1 VGFGLF
7 FRAAAQ
13 ESILRNENV
22 AGSRGEGEDRLTSAV
37 PAGIGASPWLKRY
50 VAGVDACAL
59 VALALAT
66 GGGWQGNLGTF
77 SLVAALA
84 ALAGLRPVRF
94 ARFKTELSATHPFV
108 LLAVA
113 VLGPLAAVLV
123 ALVGLIGI
131 LVRPGRRLDPMR
143 TAFNLGAVT
152 LASAAASW
160 AFSATGGTVGG
171 SLWVSFGPLAAA
183 TAAYFLV
190 NTGLVTVAIAFQQR
204 TPVLEVWRETF
215 QWTAVSYFTGLT
227 LAAVMIVAIQAW
239 GLWVLALAIPPCW
252 LLLAFYKAHREAIQ
266 EHERRVDEVCT
277 LNSALE
283 QKVVERTHELATA
296 LEGLEAANRMLSGAN
311 RALTEASKAK
321 SAFLATVS
329 HELRTPLNS
338 VIGFSEL
345 MSDPSFGELSNRQRE
360 FLSDIRD
367 SGEHLLALINDILD
381 LSKIEA
387 GKLEVRREDADVLE
401 LVRDSVTML
410 RPQAGKKRLH
420 FETLCDLPGAAHV
433 DPRLVRQVLVNLLSN
448 AVKFT
453 PEDGRIEAA
462 ARFEGDDLVVR
473 VTDTG
478 IGIGE
483 DDQEKIFHEFYQ
495 ADASYAR
502 RYQGTGLGLALVRR
516 MMSLHGGS
524 VTVTSRRG
532 HGASFQ
538 CVFPDAKAR
547 RRAAVATPLD
557 APTPLGPTVGRE
569 TGDPARGSTVLVVED
584 NPVNR
589 KLARNVLRSRGYRVL
604 EADTGEEGIAI
615 ARSECPHLI
624 LMDLELPG
632 LNGIEATRR
641 LKIDPQTRGIP
652 VVALSAGTD
661 ATDEAR
667 AREAGCAGYIAK
679 PIRLSRFPQQVGSY
693 LACREGAA

>member
-1 VGFGLF
+1 LK
-7 FRAAAQ
+7 
-13 ESILRNENV
+13 
-22 AGSRGEGEDRLTSAV
+22 SAD
-37 PAGIGASPWLKRY
+37 PAGIGASLWLPRY
-50 VAGVDACAL
+50 VAAVDACAVGAL
-59 VALALAT
+59 VLSM
-66 GGGWQGNLGTF
+66 GRHWPGDVGTF

-113 VLGPLAAVLV
+113 VLGPLHAMLV
-123 ALVGLIGI
+123 ALAGLTGV

-143 TAFNLGAVT
+143 TAFNVGAVM
-152 LASAAASW
+152 LASAMASW
-160 AFSATGGTVGG
+160 AYFATGGRVGA
-171 SLWVSFGPLAAA
+171 SLWSSFGPLAAA
-183 TAAYFLV
+183 TAAYFIV
-190 NTGLVTVAIAFQQR
+190 NTGLVTVAIAMQQR
-204 TPVLEVWRETF
+204 TPVMEVWRETF

-227 LAAVMIVAIQAW
+227 LAAAMIAALQAW
-239 GLWVLALAIPPCW
+239 GLWILALAIPPCW
-252 LLLAFYKAHREAIQ
+252 LLLAFYKAHHEAMQ
-266 EHERRVDEVCT
+266 EHERRVEEVET
-277 LNSALE
+277 LNADLE
-283 QKVVERTHELATA
+283 QKVVVRTHELATA
-296 LEGLEAANRMLSGAN
+296 LQGLEAANRMLSDAN
-311 RALTEASKAK
+311 RALTDASKAK

-345 MSDPSFGELSNRQRE
+345 MTDPNFGELSPRQRE

-387 GKLEVRREDADVLE
+387 GKLEVHRQDSDVEE

-410 RPQAGKKRLH
+410 RPQAEKKRVQVEMRCELS
-420 FETLCDLPGAAHV
+420 GAAHV

-453 PEDGRIEAA
+453 PEDGRVEAA
-462 ARFEGDDLVVR
+462 ARFEGNDLVVR

-478 IGIGE
+478 IGISE
-483 DDQEKIFHEFYQ
+483 DDQEKIFQEFYQ
-495 ADASYAR
+495 ADGSYAR

-538 CVFPDAKAR
+538 CVFPDAKSRKLASDEKAIQ
-547 RRAAVATPLD
+547 AAPAPPPAISAPVA
-557 APTPLGPTVGRE
+557 
-569 TGDPARGSTVLVVED
+569 GDPSRGCTVLVVED

-604 EADTGEEGIAI
+604 EAETGEEGLEI
-615 ARSECPHLI
+615 ARSEHPHLI

-632 LNGIEATRR
+632 LDGVEATRR
-641 LKIDPQTRGIP
+641 LKADPQTREIP
-652 VVALSAGTD
+652 IVALSAHAQ

-679 PIRLSRFPQQVGSY
+679 PIRLSRFPQQIGSY
-693 LACREGAA
+693 LASKEGAA

>member
-1 VGFGLF
+1 MTP
-7 FRAAAQ
+7 AA
-13 ESILRNENV
+13 
-22 AGSRGEGEDRLTSAV
+22 
-37 PAGIGASPWLKRY
+37 PAGIGVSPWLKRY
-50 VAGVDACAL
+50 VASVDACAL
-59 VALALAT
+59 IALALALAT
-66 GGGWQGNLGTF
+66 ARGWPEDPWTL

-94 ARFKTELSATHPFV
+94 PRFKTELSATHPFV
-108 LLAVA
+108 LLAAA
-113 VLGPLAAVLV
+113 VLGPLDAMIVAVI
-123 ALVGLIGI
+123 GLTGVF
-131 LVRPGRRLDPMR
+131 VRPGRRLDPMR

-160 AFSATGGTVGG
+160 AFFVTGGQVGG

-190 NTGLVTVAIAFQQR
+190 NTGLVTVAIAFQQH
-204 TPVLEVWRETF
+204 TPVMVVWRETF

-227 LAAVMIVAIQAW
+227 LAAVMIVALQAW
-239 GLWVLALAIPPCW
+239 GLWALALAIPPCW
-252 LLLAFYKAHREAIQ
+252 LLLAFYRAHRETMH
-266 EHERRVDEVCT
+266 EHERRVDEVCA
-277 LNSALE
+277 LNAALE

-296 LEGLEAANRMLSGAN
+296 LEGLEAANRMLSDAN
-311 RALTEASKAK
+311 RALTEASQAK
-321 SAFLATVS
+321 SAFLANVS

-345 MSDPSFGELSNRQRE
+345 LSDTNFGELSVRQRE

-387 GKLEVRREDADVLE
+387 GKLEVHREDTDVAE
-401 LVRDSVTML
+401 LVQDSMTML
-410 RPQAGKKRLH
+410 RPQAGKKKLRVEARCELSVAAYV
-420 FETLCDLPGAAHV
+420 DL
-433 DPRLVRQVLVNLLSN
+433 RLVRQVLVNLLSN

-453 PEDGRIEAA
+453 PEDGRIEVAA
-462 ARFEGDDLVVR
+462 YFEEDDLVLR

-478 IGIGE
+478 IGIAE
-483 DDQEKIFHEFYQ
+483 EDQEKIFQEFYQ

-516 MMSLHGGS
+516 MMSVHGGS

-532 HGASFQ
+532 HGTAFQ
-538 CVFPDAKAR
+538 CVFPGAR
-547 RRAAVATPLD
+547 TSRPALVAVVRTDPPRFREPIAARGA
-557 APTPLGPTVGRE
+557 GE
-569 TGDPARGSTVLVVED
+569 PARGSTVLVVED

-604 EADTGEEGIAI
+604 EADTGEDGIEI
-615 ARSECPHLI
+615 ARRELPHLI

-632 LNGIEATRR
+632 MNGIEATRR
-641 LKIDPQTRGIP
+641 LKADPTTRGIP
-652 VVALSAGTD
+652 VIALSAHVE
-661 ATDEAR
+661 AHDEAS
-667 AREAGCAGYIAK
+667 AREAGCSGYIAK

-693 LACREGAA
+693 LVPKEGAA

>member
-1 VGFGLF
+1 MK
-7 FRAAAQ
+7 
-13 ESILRNENV
+13 S
-22 AGSRGEGEDRLTSAV
+22 AG
-37 PAGIGASPWLKRY
+37 PAEIGASRWLPRY
-50 VAGVDACAL
+50 VVAVDACAL
-59 VALALAT
+59 GALALAM
-66 GGGWQGNLGTF
+66 GRDWPGDLGTF

-113 VLGPLAAVLV
+113 VLGPLHAMLV
-123 ALVGLIGI
+123 ALIGLTGV

-143 TAFNLGAVT
+143 TAFNIGAVM
-152 LASAAASW
+152 LASAVASW
-160 AFSATGGTVGG
+160 AFFATGGRVGG
-171 SLWVSFGPLAAA
+171 SLWASFGPLAAA
-183 TAAYFLV
+183 TAAYFMV
-190 NTGLVTVAIAFQQR
+190 NTGLVTVAIAIQQR
-204 TPVLEVWRETF
+204 TPVMEVWRETF

-227 LAAVMIVAIQAW
+227 LAAAMIAALQAW

-252 LLLAFYKAHREAIQ
+252 LLLAFYKAHHEAMA
-266 EHERRVDEVCT
+266 EHERRVDEVEE
-277 LNSALE
+277 LNAELE

-296 LEGLEAANRMLSGAN
+296 LQGLEAANRMLSDAN
-311 RALTEASKAK
+311 RALTDASKAK

-345 MSDPSFGELSNRQRE
+345 MTDPNFGDLSPRQRE

-387 GKLEVRREDADVLE
+387 GKLEVHREDADVEE

-410 RPQAGKKRLH
+410 RPQAEKKKVQVEMR
-420 FETLCDLPGAAHV
+420 CDLLGAAHV

-453 PEDGRIEAA
+453 PEDGRVEAA
-462 ARFEGDDLVVR
+462 ARFEGNDLIVR

-478 IGIGE
+478 IGISE

-495 ADASYAR
+495 ADGSYER

-538 CVFPDAKAR
+538 CVFPDAKGR
-547 RRAAVATPLD
+547 SRAAEPSAVRDVRDVRAVPAVRPAAI
-557 APTPLGPTVGRE
+557 APVNGEPS
-569 TGDPARGSTVLVVED
+569 RGSTVLVVED

-604 EADTGEEGIAI
+604 EADTGEEGLEI
-615 ARSECPHLI
+615 ARAELPHLI

-632 LNGIEATRR
+632 LDGIEATRR
-641 LKIDPQTRGIP
+641 LKADPLTRSIP
-652 VVALSAGTD
+652 IVALSAHAQ

-679 PIRLSRFPQQVGSY
+679 PIRLSRFPQQIGSF
-693 LACREGAA
+693 LASKEGAA

>member
-1 VGFGLF
+1 L
-7 FRAAAQ
+7 
-13 ESILRNENV
+13 I
-22 AGSRGEGEDRLTSAV
+22 
-37 PAGIGASPWLKRY
+37 
-50 VAGVDACAL
+50 
-59 VALALAT
+59 
-66 GGGWQGNLGTF
+66 
-77 SLVAALA
+77 AALA

-113 VLGPLAAVLV
+113 VLGPLDAIVV
-123 ALVGLIGI
+123 ALFGLTGI
-131 LVRPGRRLDPMR
+131 LVRPGRRLNPMR

-152 LASAAASW
+152 LASAAASA
-160 AFSATGGTVGG
+160 AFLVTGGRVGG

-204 TPVLEVWRETF
+204 TPVMEVWRETF
-215 QWTAVSYFTGLT
+215 QWTTVSYFTGLT
-227 LAAVMIVAIQAW
+227 LAAVMIVALQSW
-239 GLWVLALAIPPCW
+239 GLWALALGIPPCW

-266 EHERRVDEVCT
+266 EHERRVEEVCA

-296 LEGLEAANRMLSGAN
+296 LEGLEAANRMLSSAN
-311 RALTEASKAK
+311 RALTDASKAK
-321 SAFLATVS
+321 SAFLANVS

-387 GKLEVRREDADVLE
+387 GKLEVHREDANVEE
-401 LVRDSVTML
+401 LVHDSVTML

-420 FETLCDLPGAAHV
+420 FETRCELSRPAHV

-473 VTDTG
+473 VSDTG
-478 IGIGE
+478 IGIAE
-483 DDQEKIFHEFYQ
+483 EDQEKIFQEFYQ

-538 CVFPDAKAR
+538 CVFPDARARAASASATTPGDAPAR
-547 RRAAVATPLD
+547 RAPVAA
-557 APTPLGPTVGRE
+557 RE
-569 TGDPARGSTVLVVED
+569 TGDVARGSTVLVVED

-604 EADTGEEGIAI
+604 EADTGEEGIEI
-615 ARSECPHLI
+615 ARSERPHLI

-641 LKIDPQTRGIP
+641 LKADPETRGIP
-652 VVALSAGTD
+652 VVALSAF
-661 ATDEAR
+661 AHETDEVR

-693 LACREGAA
+693 LAPKEGAA

>member
-1 VGFGLF
+1 M
-7 FRAAAQ
+7 RQ
-13 ESILRNENV
+13 EG
-22 AGSRGEGEDRLTSAV
+22 AKQGEVRLKPV
-37 PAGIGASPWLKRY
+37 DPAGNGVPPWLARY
-50 VAGVDACAL
+50 VVAVDACAL
-59 VALALAT
+59 AALAASIGNGFPADGAT
-66 GGGWQGNLGTF
+66 L

-94 ARFKTELSATHPFV
+94 ARFKTELTATHPFV

-113 VLGPLAAVLV
+113 VLGPLEAMLV
-123 ALVGLIGI
+123 ALIGLTGV
-131 LVRPGRRLDPMR
+131 LVRPGRKLDPMR

-152 LASAAASW
+152 LSSAAASAAFLQLGGEIGGALW
-160 AFSATGGTVGG
+160 A
-171 SLWVSFGPLAAA
+171 SFGPLAGA

-190 NTGLVTVAIAFQQR
+190 NTGLVTIAIAYQQR
-204 TPVLEVWRETF
+204 TSMFEVWRESF

-227 LAAVMIVAIQAW
+227 LAAAMIVALQSW

-266 EHERRVDEVCT
+266 EHERRVDEVEA
-277 LNSALE
+277 LNAELE

-296 LEGLEAANRMLSGAN
+296 LSGLEAANRMLSDAN
-311 RALTEASKAK
+311 RALTDASKAK
-321 SAFLATVS
+321 SAFLASVS

-345 MSDPSFGELSNRQRE
+345 MTDPNFGELSPRQRE

-387 GKLEVRREDADVLE
+387 GKLEVHRQDADVDE

-410 RPQAGKKRLH
+410 RPQAHKKKISVEMR
-420 FETLCDLPGAAHV
+420 CDLTGAAHV

-453 PEDGRIEAA
+453 PEEGRIDVD
-462 ARFEGDDLVVR
+462 ARFEGNDLVLR

-478 IGIGE
+478 IGIAE
-483 DDQEKIFHEFYQ
+483 ADQEKIFHEFFQ
-495 ADASYAR
+495 ADGTYAR

-516 MMSLHGGS
+516 MMSLHSGS

-532 HGASFQ
+532 HGSTFQ
-538 CVFPDAKAR
+538 CVFPDAKCD
-547 RRAAVATPLD
+547 RAASSAPAARESTSVTVA
-557 APTPLGPTVGRE
+557 AAI
-569 TGDPARGSTVLVVED
+569 GDDGGDVSRGATVLVVED

-604 EADTGEEGIAI
+604 EAETGEEGIEL
-615 ARSECPHLI
+615 ARAERPHLI
-624 LMDLELPG
+624 LMDLQLPG
-632 LNGIEATRR
+632 MDGIEATKR
-641 LKIDPQTRGIP
+641 LKADPATRPIP
-652 VVALSAGTD
+652 VIALSAHAQD
-661 ATDEAR
+661 VDVAR

-693 LACREGAA
+693 LASKEGAA

>member
-1 VGFGLF
+1 MKT
-7 FRAAAQ
+7 RQ
-13 ESILRNENV
+13 EV
-22 AGSRGEGEDRLTSAV
+22 AREGENRLTSAD

-59 VALALAT
+59 IALAVAT
-66 GGGWQGNLGTF
+66 GGDWPKDLGTF

-113 VLGPLAAVLV
+113 VLGPLDAMLV
-123 ALVGLIGI
+123 AVVGLTGI

-152 LASAAASW
+152 LASAAASA
-160 AFSATGGTVGG
+160 AFYATGGRVGG

-183 TAAYFLV
+183 TAGYFLV
-190 NTGLVTVAIAFQQR
+190 NTGLVTLAIAFQQR
-204 TPVLEVWRETF
+204 TPVMAVWRETF
-215 QWTAVSYFTGLT
+215 QWTTVSYFSGLT
-227 LAAVMIVAIQAW
+227 LAAVMIVALQAW
-239 GLWVLALAIPPCW
+239 GLWALALAIPPCW

-266 EHERRVDEVCT
+266 EHERRVDEVCA
-277 LNSALE
+277 LNAALE

-321 SAFLATVS
+321 SAFLANVS

-345 MSDPSFGELSNRQRE
+345 MSDPNFGELSNRQRE

-387 GKLEVRREDADVLE
+387 GKLEVHREDSDVQE
-401 LVRDSVTML
+401 LLRDSVTML
-410 RPQAGKKRLH
+410 RPQAGKKRLQL
-420 FETLCDLPGAAHV
+420 ETQCDLSGAAHV

-478 IGIGE
+478 IGIAE
-483 DDQEKIFHEFYQ
+483 EDQEKIFHEFYQ

-532 HGASFQ
+532 HGATFQ
-538 CVFPDAKAR
+538 CVFPDARAR
-547 RRAAVATPLD
+547 RAVASVARAADVTPPIEGPARRATAVA
-557 APTPLGPTVGRE
+557 
-569 TGDPARGSTVLVVED
+569 GDGADVARGSTVLVVED

-604 EADTGEEGIAI
+604 EADTGEEGIEI
-615 ARSECPHLI
+615 ARNERPHLI

-641 LKIDPQTRGIP
+641 LKSDPQTREIP
-652 VVALSAGTD
+652 VVALSSFAQG
-661 ATDEAR
+661 TDEAR

-693 LACREGAA
+693 LAPKEGAA

>member
-1 VGFGLF
+1 MTP
-7 FRAAAQ
+7 AA
-13 ESILRNENV
+13 
-22 AGSRGEGEDRLTSAV
+22 
-37 PAGIGASPWLKRY
+37 PAGIGVSPWLKRY
-50 VAGVDACAL
+50 VASVDACAL
-59 VALALAT
+59 IALALAT
-66 GGGWQGNLGTF
+66 ARGWPEDPWTL

-94 ARFKTELSATHPFV
+94 PRFKTELSATHPFV
-108 LLAVA
+108 LLAAA
-113 VLGPLAAVLV
+113 VLGPLDAMIVAVI
-123 ALVGLIGI
+123 GLTGVF
-131 LVRPGRRLDPMR
+131 VRPGRRLDPMR

-160 AFSATGGTVGG
+160 AFFVTGGQVGG

-190 NTGLVTVAIAFQQR
+190 NTGLVTVAIAFQQH
-204 TPVLEVWRETF
+204 TPVMVVWRETF

-227 LAAVMIVAIQAW
+227 LAAVMIVALQAW
-239 GLWVLALAIPPCW
+239 GLWALALAIPPCW
-252 LLLAFYKAHREAIQ
+252 LLLAFYRAHRETMH
-266 EHERRVDEVCT
+266 EHERRVDEVCA
-277 LNSALE
+277 LNAALE

-296 LEGLEAANRMLSGAN
+296 LEGLEAANRMLSDAN
-311 RALTEASKAK
+311 RALTEASQAK
-321 SAFLATVS
+321 SAFLANVS

-345 MSDPSFGELSNRQRE
+345 LSDTNFGELSVRQRE

-387 GKLEVRREDADVLE
+387 GKLEVHREDTDVAE
-401 LVRDSVTML
+401 LVQDSMTML
-410 RPQAGKKRLH
+410 RPQAGKKKLRVEARCELSVAAYV
-420 FETLCDLPGAAHV
+420 DL
-433 DPRLVRQVLVNLLSN
+433 RLVRQVLVNLLSN

-453 PEDGRIEAA
+453 PEDGRIEVAA
-462 ARFEGDDLVVR
+462 YFEEDDLVLR

-478 IGIGE
+478 IGIAE
-483 DDQEKIFHEFYQ
+483 EDQEKIFQEFYQ

-516 MMSLHGGS
+516 MMSVHGGS

-532 HGASFQ
+532 HGAAFQ
-538 CVFPDAKAR
+538 CVFPGAR
-547 RRAAVATPLD
+547 TSRPALVAVVRTDPPRFREPIAARGA
-557 APTPLGPTVGRE
+557 GE
-569 TGDPARGSTVLVVED
+569 PARGSTVLVVED

-604 EADTGEEGIAI
+604 EADTGEDGIEI
-615 ARSECPHLI
+615 ARRELPHLI

-632 LNGIEATRR
+632 MNGIEATRR
-641 LKIDPQTRGIP
+641 LKADPTTRGIP
-652 VVALSAGTD
+652 VIALSAHVE
-661 ATDEAR
+661 AHDEAS
-667 AREAGCAGYIAK
+667 AREAGCSGYIAK

-693 LACREGAA
+693 LVPKEGAA

>member
-1 VGFGLF
+1 LKSV
-7 FRAAAQ
+7 
-13 ESILRNENV
+13 
-22 AGSRGEGEDRLTSAV
+22 D
-37 PAGIGASPWLKRY
+37 PAGIEVSPWLTRY

-66 GGGWQGNLGTF
+66 GGGRPGDPGTF

-94 ARFKTELSATHPFV
+94 ARFKTELTATHPFV

-113 VLGPLAAVLV
+113 VLGPLDAMLV
-123 ALVGLIGI
+123 ALIGLTGV
-131 LVRPGRRLDPMR
+131 LVRPGRRLVPIR
-143 TAFNLGAVT
+143 AAFNLGAVM

-160 AFSATGGTVGG
+160 AFLETGGKIGG
-171 SLWVSFGPLAAA
+171 SLWASFGPLAAA

-204 TPVLEVWRETF
+204 TPVIEVWRESF

-227 LAAVMIVAIQAW
+227 IAAAMIAALQEW

-252 LLLAFYKAHREAIQ
+252 LLLAFYKAHREAIG
-266 EHERRVDEVCT
+266 EHERRVEEVCA
-277 LNSALE
+277 LNADLE
-283 QKVVERTHELATA
+283 QRVVERTHELATA
-296 LEGLEAANRMLSGAN
+296 LQGLEAANRMLSDTN
-311 RALTEASKAK
+311 NALTEASKTK
-321 SAFLATVS
+321 SAFLANVS

-345 MSDPSFGELSNRQRE
+345 MSDPSFGDLSPRQRE

-387 GKLEVRREDADVLE
+387 GKLEVDRQDANVDE
-401 LVRDSVTML
+401 LLRDSVTML
-410 RPQAGKKRLH
+410 RPQAEKKKLH
-420 FETLCDLPGAAHV
+420 IETRCEPSGAAHV

-453 PEDGRIEAA
+453 PEEGRIEAA
-462 ARFEGDDLVVR
+462 ARFEGNDLVIR

-478 IGIGE
+478 IGIAE
-483 DDQEKIFHEFYQ
+483 EDQEKIFHEFYQ

-502 RYQGTGLGLALVRR
+502 RYLGTGLGLALVRR

-538 CVFPDAKAR
+538 CVFPDAKSRRGAAEATTSLDAR
-547 RRAAVATPLD
+547 APRTAVAATQ
-557 APTPLGPTVGRE
+557 
-569 TGDPARGSTVLVVED
+569 TGDVPRGNTVLVVED

-589 KLARNVLRSRGYRVL
+589 KLARNVLRSRGFRVL
-604 EADTGEEGIAI
+604 EADTGEEGIEI
-615 ARSECPHLI
+615 ARSERPHLI

-632 LNGIEATRR
+632 LDGIEATKR
-641 LKIDPQTRGIP
+641 LKADPLTRSIP
-652 VVALSAGTD
+652 VVALSAH
-661 ATDEAR
+661 AQRADEAR
-667 AREAGCAGYIAK
+667 AREAGCAGCITK

-693 LACREGAA
+693 LVPKEGAA

>member
-1 VGFGLF
+1 MTP
-7 FRAAAQ
+7 AA
-13 ESILRNENV
+13 
-22 AGSRGEGEDRLTSAV
+22 
-37 PAGIGASPWLKRY
+37 PAGIGVSPWLKRY
-50 VAGVDACAL
+50 VASVDACAL
-59 VALALAT
+59 IALALALALALAT
-66 GGGWQGNLGTF
+66 ARGWPEDPWTL

-94 ARFKTELSATHPFV
+94 PRFKTELSATHPFV
-108 LLAVA
+108 LLAAA
-113 VLGPLAAVLV
+113 VLGPLDAMIVAVI
-123 ALVGLIGI
+123 GLTGVF
-131 LVRPGRRLDPMR
+131 VRPGRRLDPMR

-160 AFSATGGTVGG
+160 AFFVTGGQVGG

-190 NTGLVTVAIAFQQR
+190 NTGLVTVAIAFQQH
-204 TPVLEVWRETF
+204 TPVMVVWRETF

-227 LAAVMIVAIQAW
+227 LAAVMIVALQAW
-239 GLWVLALAIPPCW
+239 GLWALALAIPPCW
-252 LLLAFYKAHREAIQ
+252 LLLAFYRAHRETMH
-266 EHERRVDEVCT
+266 EHERRVDEVCA
-277 LNSALE
+277 LNAALE

-296 LEGLEAANRMLSGAN
+296 LEGLEAANRMLSDAN
-311 RALTEASKAK
+311 RALTEASQAK
-321 SAFLATVS
+321 SAFLANVS

-345 MSDPSFGELSNRQRE
+345 LSDTNFGELSVRQRE

-387 GKLEVRREDADVLE
+387 GKLEVHREDTDVAE
-401 LVRDSVTML
+401 LVQDSMTML
-410 RPQAGKKRLH
+410 RPQAGKKKLRVEARCELSVAAYV
-420 FETLCDLPGAAHV
+420 DL
-433 DPRLVRQVLVNLLSN
+433 RLVRQVLVNLLSN

-453 PEDGRIEAA
+453 PEDGRIEVAA
-462 ARFEGDDLVVR
+462 YFEEDDLVLR

-478 IGIGE
+478 IGIAE
-483 DDQEKIFHEFYQ
+483 EDQEKIFQEFYQ

-516 MMSLHGGS
+516 MMSVHGGS

-532 HGASFQ
+532 HGAAFQ
-538 CVFPDAKAR
+538 CVFPGAR
-547 RRAAVATPLD
+547 TSRPALVAVVRTDPPRFREPIAARGA
-557 APTPLGPTVGRE
+557 GE
-569 TGDPARGSTVLVVED
+569 PARGSTVLVVED

-604 EADTGEEGIAI
+604 EADTGEDGIEI
-615 ARSECPHLI
+615 ARRELPHLI

-632 LNGIEATRR
+632 MNGIEATRR
-641 LKIDPQTRGIP
+641 LKADPTTRGIP
-652 VVALSAGTD
+652 VIALSAHVE
-661 ATDEAR
+661 AHDEAS
-667 AREAGCAGYIAK
+667 AREAGCSGYIAK

-693 LACREGAA
+693 LVPKEGAA

>member
-1 VGFGLF
+1 MTP
-7 FRAAAQ
+7 AA
-13 ESILRNENV
+13 
-22 AGSRGEGEDRLTSAV
+22 
-37 PAGIGASPWLKRY
+37 PAGIGVSPWLKRY
-50 VAGVDACAL
+50 VASVDACAL
-59 VALALAT
+59 IALALAT
-66 GGGWQGNLGTF
+66 ARGWPEDPWTL

-94 ARFKTELSATHPFV
+94 PRFKTELSATHPFV
-108 LLAVA
+108 LLAAA
-113 VLGPLAAVLV
+113 VLGPLDAMIV
-123 ALVGLIGI
+123 ALIGLTGVF
-131 LVRPGRRLDPMR
+131 VRPGRRLDPMR

-160 AFSATGGTVGG
+160 AFFVTGGQVGG

-190 NTGLVTVAIAFQQR
+190 NTGLVTVAIAFQQH
-204 TPVLEVWRETF
+204 TPVMVVWRETF

-227 LAAVMIVAIQAW
+227 LAAVMIVALQAW
-239 GLWVLALAIPPCW
+239 GLWALALAIPPCW
-252 LLLAFYKAHREAIQ
+252 LLLAFYRAHRETMH
-266 EHERRVDEVCT
+266 EHERRVDEVCA
-277 LNSALE
+277 LNAALE

-296 LEGLEAANRMLSGAN
+296 LEGLEAANRMLSDAN
-311 RALTEASKAK
+311 RALTEASQAK
-321 SAFLATVS
+321 SAFLANVS

-345 MSDPSFGELSNRQRE
+345 LSDTNFGELSVRQRE

-387 GKLEVRREDADVLE
+387 GKLEVHREDTDVAE
-401 LVRDSVTML
+401 LVQDSMTML
-410 RPQAGKKRLH
+410 RPQAGKKKLRVEARCELSVAAYV
-420 FETLCDLPGAAHV
+420 DL
-433 DPRLVRQVLVNLLSN
+433 RLVRQVLVNLLSN

-453 PEDGRIEAA
+453 PEDGRIEVAA
-462 ARFEGDDLVVR
+462 YFEEDDLVLR

-478 IGIGE
+478 IGIAE
-483 DDQEKIFHEFYQ
+483 EDQEKIFQEFYQ

-516 MMSLHGGS
+516 MMSVHGGS

-532 HGASFQ
+532 HGAAFQ
-538 CVFPDAKAR
+538 CVFPGAR
-547 RRAAVATPLD
+547 TSRPALVAAVRTDP
-557 APTPLGPTVGRE
+557 PRFRE
-569 TGDPARGSTVLVVED
+569 PIAARGAGEPARGSTVLVVED

-604 EADTGEEGIAI
+604 EADTGEDGIEV
-615 ARSECPHLI
+615 ARRELPHLI

-632 LNGIEATRR
+632 MNGIEATRR
-641 LKIDPQTRGIP
+641 LKADPATRGIP
-652 VVALSAGTD
+652 VIALSAHVE
-661 ATDEAR
+661 AHDEAS
-667 AREAGCAGYIAK
+667 AREAGCSGYIAK

-693 LACREGAA
+693 LVPKEGAA

>member
-1 VGFGLF
+1 M
-7 FRAAAQ
+7 
-13 ESILRNENV
+13 
-22 AGSRGEGEDRLTSAV
+22 TSAD
-37 PAGIGASPWLKRY
+37 PAGIGTSPWLKRY

-59 VALALAT
+59 IALAVAT
-66 GGGWQGNLGTF
+66 GGDWPRDLGTF

-113 VLGPLAAVLV
+113 VLGPLDAMLV
-123 ALVGLIGI
+123 AVVGLTGI

-152 LASAAASW
+152 LASAAASG
-160 AFSATGGTVGG
+160 AFYATGGRVGG

-190 NTGLVTVAIAFQQR
+190 NTGLVTVAISFQQQ
-204 TPVLEVWRETF
+204 TPVLAVWRETF

-227 LAAVMIVAIQAW
+227 LAAAMIVALQAW
-239 GLWVLALAIPPCW
+239 GLWALALAIPPCW

-266 EHERRVDEVCT
+266 EHERRVDEVCV
-277 LNSALE
+277 LNAALE

-311 RALTEASKAK
+311 RALTEASQAK
-321 SAFLATVS
+321 SAFLANVS

-345 MSDPSFGELSNRQRE
+345 MSDPNFGELSNRQRE

-387 GKLEVRREDADVLE
+387 GKLEVHREDADVQE

-410 RPQAGKKRLH
+410 RPQAGRKRLH
-420 FETLCDLPGAAHV
+420 LETQCDLSGAAHV

-473 VTDTG
+473 VTDNG
-478 IGIGE
+478 IGIAE
-483 DDQEKIFHEFYQ
+483 EDQEKIFHEFYQ

-538 CVFPDAKAR
+538 CVFPDARAR
-547 RRAAVATPLD
+547 RAVATVATSDD
-557 APTPLGPTVGRE
+557 APARRGPAVVHDGADT
-569 TGDPARGSTVLVVED
+569 ARGSTVLVIED

-604 EADTGEEGIAI
+604 EADTGEEGIEI
-615 ARSECPHLI
+615 ARSERPHLI

-641 LKIDPQTRGIP
+641 LKADPQTREIP
-652 VVALSAGTD
+652 VVALSSFAQEN
-661 ATDEAR
+661 DEVR

-693 LACREGAA
+693 LAPKEGAA

>member
-1 VGFGLF
+1 MTP
-7 FRAAAQ
+7 AA
-13 ESILRNENV
+13 
-22 AGSRGEGEDRLTSAV
+22 
-37 PAGIGASPWLKRY
+37 PAGIGVSPWLKRY
-50 VAGVDACAL
+50 VASVDACAL
-59 VALALAT
+59 IALALAT
-66 GGGWQGNLGTF
+66 ARGWPEDPWTL

-94 ARFKTELSATHPFV
+94 PRFKTELSATHPFV
-108 LLAVA
+108 LLAAA
-113 VLGPLAAVLV
+113 VLGPLDAMIVAVI
-123 ALVGLIGI
+123 GLTGVF
-131 LVRPGRRLDPMR
+131 VRPGRRLDPMR

-160 AFSATGGTVGG
+160 AFFVTGGQVGG

-190 NTGLVTVAIAFQQR
+190 NTGLVTVAIAFQQH
-204 TPVLEVWRETF
+204 TPVMVVWRETF

-227 LAAVMIVAIQAW
+227 LAAVMIIALQAW
-239 GLWVLALAIPPCW
+239 GLWALALAIPPCW
-252 LLLAFYKAHREAIQ
+252 LLLAFYRAHRETMH
-266 EHERRVDEVCT
+266 EHERRVDEVCA
-277 LNSALE
+277 LNAALE

-296 LEGLEAANRMLSGAN
+296 LEGLEAANRMLSDAN
-311 RALTEASKAK
+311 RALTEASQAK
-321 SAFLATVS
+321 SAFLANVS

-345 MSDPSFGELSNRQRE
+345 LSDTNFGELSVRQRE

-387 GKLEVRREDADVLE
+387 GKLEVHREDTDVAE
-401 LVRDSVTML
+401 LVQDSMTML
-410 RPQAGKKRLH
+410 RPQAGKKKLRVEARCELSVAAYV
-420 FETLCDLPGAAHV
+420 DL
-433 DPRLVRQVLVNLLSN
+433 RLVRQVLVNLLSN

-453 PEDGRIEAA
+453 PEDGRIEVAA
-462 ARFEGDDLVVR
+462 YFEEDDLVLR

-478 IGIGE
+478 IGIAE
-483 DDQEKIFHEFYQ
+483 EDQEKIFQEFYQ

-516 MMSLHGGS
+516 MMSVHGGS

-532 HGASFQ
+532 HGAAFQ
-538 CVFPDAKAR
+538 CVFPGAR
-547 RRAAVATPLD
+547 TSRPALVAVVRTDPPRFREPIAARGA
-557 APTPLGPTVGRE
+557 GE
-569 TGDPARGSTVLVVED
+569 PARGSTVLVVED

-604 EADTGEEGIAI
+604 EADTGEDGIEI
-615 ARSECPHLI
+615 ARRELPHLI

-632 LNGIEATRR
+632 MNGIEATRR
-641 LKIDPQTRGIP
+641 LKADPTTRGIP
-652 VVALSAGTD
+652 VIALSAHVE
-661 ATDEAR
+661 AHDEAS
-667 AREAGCAGYIAK
+667 AREAGCSGYIAK

-693 LACREGAA
+693 LVPKEGAA

>member
-1 VGFGLF
+1 LKS
-7 FRAAAQ
+7 ADP
-13 ESILRNENV
+13 S
-22 AGSRGEGEDRLTSAV
+22 GSGV
-37 PAGIGASPWLKRY
+37 SPWLARY
-50 VAGVDACAL
+50 VVAVDACAL
-59 VALALAT
+59 AAIAAVI
-66 GGGWQGNLGTF
+66 GHGFNSEGGTF

-84 ALAGLRPVRF
+84 ALAGMRPVRF
-94 ARFKTELSATHPFV
+94 ARFKTELTATHPFV

-113 VLGPLAAVLV
+113 VMGPLEAMLV
-123 ALVGLIGI
+123 ALIGLTGVII
-131 LVRPGRRLDPMR
+131 RPGRRLNPVR

-152 LASAAASW
+152 LSSAVASW
-160 AFSATGGTVGG
+160 SFLAFGGEVGGT
-171 SLWVSFGPLAAA
+171 LWASFGPLAAA

-190 NTGLVTVAIAFQQR
+190 NTGLVTIAIAFQQK
-204 TPVLEVWRETF
+204 TSMFDVWRESF

-227 LAAVMIVAIQAW
+227 LAAAMIVALQSW

-266 EHERRVDEVCT
+266 EHERRVEEVEA
-277 LNSALE
+277 LNAELE

-296 LEGLEAANRMLSGAN
+296 LSGLEAANRMLSDAN
-311 RALTEASKAK
+311 RALTDASKAK
-321 SAFLATVS
+321 SAFLASVS

-345 MSDPSFGELSNRQRE
+345 MTDSAFGELSPRQRE

-387 GKLEVRREDADVLE
+387 GKLEVHREDADACS

-410 RPQAGKKRLH
+410 RPQAEKKKLDVVSDC
-420 FETLCDLPGAAHV
+420 ELQGIAHV

-453 PEDGRIEAA
+453 PDGGKIVVEAK
-462 ARFEGDDLVVR
+462 FEGTDLVLR
-473 VTDTG
+473 VSDTG
-478 IGIGE
+478 IGISE
-483 DDQEKIFHEFYQ
+483 EDQERIFHEFYQ
-495 ADASYAR
+495 ADGSYER

-524 VTVTSRRG
+524 VTVTSKRG
-532 HGASFQ
+532 AGSSFQ
-538 CVFPDAKAR
+538 CVFPDARCGDDTAAAPGAGCAASP
-547 RRAAVATPLD
+547 RRAVAQQAIEPSE
-557 APTPLGPTVGRE
+557 VS
-569 TGDPARGSTVLVVED
+569 RGTTVLVVED

-604 EADTGEEGIAI
+604 EADTGEEGIEI
-615 ARSECPHLI
+615 ARSERPHLI
-624 LMDLELPG
+624 LMDLQLPG
-632 LNGIEATRR
+632 MDGIEATRR
-641 LKIDPQTRGIP
+641 LKADPATREIP
-652 VVALSAGTD
+652 VIAISAH
-661 ATDEAR
+661 AQEADEAR

-693 LACREGAA
+693 LVGKEGAA

>member
-1 VGFGLF
+1 LK
-7 FRAAAQ
+7 
-13 ESILRNENV
+13 
-22 AGSRGEGEDRLTSAV
+22 SAD
-37 PAGIGASPWLKRY
+37 PADIGASRWLPRY
-50 VAGVDACAL
+50 VAGVDVCAAA
-59 VALALAT
+59 ALGLSM
-66 GGGWQGNLGTF
+66 GRHWPGDVGTF
-77 SLVAALA
+77 SLVSALA
-84 ALAGLRPVRF
+84 ALAGMRPVRF

-113 VLGPLAAVLV
+113 VLGPLHAMLV
-123 ALVGLIGI
+123 AFIGLTGV

-143 TAFNLGAVT
+143 TAFNVGAVM
-152 LASAAASW
+152 LASAVASW
-160 AFSATGGTVGG
+160 AFFVTGGRVGG
-171 SLWVSFGPLAAA
+171 SLWSSFGPLAAA

-190 NTGLVTVAIAFQQR
+190 NTGLVTVAIAMQQR
-204 TPVLEVWRETF
+204 TPVMDVWRETF

-227 LAAVMIVAIQAW
+227 LAAAMIAALQAW
-239 GLWVLALAIPPCW
+239 GLWILALAIPPCW
-252 LLLAFYKAHREAIQ
+252 LLLAFYKAHHEAMQ
-266 EHERRVDEVCT
+266 EHERRVDEVEA
-277 LNSALE
+277 LNAELE

-296 LEGLEAANRMLSGAN
+296 LQGLEAANRMLSDAN
-311 RALTEASKAK
+311 RALTDAAKAK

-345 MSDPSFGELSNRQRE
+345 MADSNFGELSARQRE
-360 FLSDIRD
+360 FLWDIRD

-387 GKLEVRREDADVLE
+387 GKLEVHRQDSDVEE
-401 LVRDSVTML
+401 LVCDSVTML
-410 RPQAGKKRLH
+410 RPQAEKKRIQVEMRCELS
-420 FETLCDLPGAAHV
+420 GAAHV

-453 PEDGRIEAA
+453 PEDGRVEAA
-462 ARFEGDDLVVR
+462 ARFEGSDLVVR

-478 IGIGE
+478 IGISE
-483 DDQEKIFHEFYQ
+483 DDQEKIFQEFYQ
-495 ADASYAR
+495 ADGSYAR
-502 RYQGTGLGLALVRR
+502 KYQGTGLGLALVRR

-538 CVFPDAKAR
+538 CVFPDAKTGGL
-547 RRAAVATPLD
+547 AADEKAIQA
-557 APTPLGPTVGRE
+557 APASLPRPAISAPVN
-569 TGDPARGSTVLVVED
+569 GDVSRGCTVLVVED

-604 EADTGEEGIAI
+604 EADTGEEGLEI
-615 ARSECPHLI
+615 ARSELPHLI

-632 LNGIEATRR
+632 LDGIEATRR
-641 LKIDPQTRGIP
+641 LKADPHTRAIP
-652 VVALSAGTD
+652 IVALSAHAQ

-679 PIRLSRFPQQVGSY
+679 PIRLSRFPQQIGSY
-693 LACREGAA
+693 LAPKEGAA

>member
-1 VGFGLF
+1 MTP
-7 FRAAAQ
+7 AA
-13 ESILRNENV
+13 
-22 AGSRGEGEDRLTSAV
+22 
-37 PAGIGASPWLKRY
+37 PAGIGVSPWLKRY
-50 VAGVDACAL
+50 VASVDACAL
-59 VALALAT
+59 IALALALAT
-66 GGGWQGNLGTF
+66 ARGWPEDPWTL

-94 ARFKTELSATHPFV
+94 PRFKTELSATHPFV
-108 LLAVA
+108 LLAAA
-113 VLGPLAAVLV
+113 VLGPLDAMIVAVI
-123 ALVGLIGI
+123 GLTGVF
-131 LVRPGRRLDPMR
+131 VRPGRRLDPMR

-160 AFSATGGTVGG
+160 AFFVTGGQVGG

-190 NTGLVTVAIAFQQR
+190 NTGLVTVAIAFQQH
-204 TPVLEVWRETF
+204 TPVMVVWRETF

-227 LAAVMIVAIQAW
+227 LAAVMIVALQAW
-239 GLWVLALAIPPCW
+239 GLWALALAIPPCW
-252 LLLAFYKAHREAIQ
+252 LLLAFYRAHRETMH
-266 EHERRVDEVCT
+266 EHERRVDEVCA
-277 LNSALE
+277 LNAALE

-296 LEGLEAANRMLSGAN
+296 LEGLEAANRMLSDAN
-311 RALTEASKAK
+311 RALTEASQAK
-321 SAFLATVS
+321 SAFLANVS

-345 MSDPSFGELSNRQRE
+345 LSDTNFGELSVRQRE

-387 GKLEVRREDADVLE
+387 GKLEVHREDTDVAE
-401 LVRDSVTML
+401 LVQDSMTML
-410 RPQAGKKRLH
+410 RPQAGKKKLRVEARCELSVAAYV
-420 FETLCDLPGAAHV
+420 DL
-433 DPRLVRQVLVNLLSN
+433 RLVRQVLVNLLSN

-453 PEDGRIEAA
+453 PEDGRIEVAA
-462 ARFEGDDLVVR
+462 YFEEDDLVLR

-478 IGIGE
+478 IGIAE
-483 DDQEKIFHEFYQ
+483 EDQEKIFQEFYQ

-516 MMSLHGGS
+516 MMSVHGGS

-532 HGASFQ
+532 HGAAFQ
-538 CVFPDAKAR
+538 CVFPGAR
-547 RRAAVATPLD
+547 TSRPALVAVVRTDPPRFREPIAARGA
-557 APTPLGPTVGRE
+557 GE
-569 TGDPARGSTVLVVED
+569 PARGSTVLVVED

-604 EADTGEEGIAI
+604 EADTGEDGIEI
-615 ARSECPHLI
+615 ARRELPHLI

-632 LNGIEATRR
+632 MNGIEATRR
-641 LKIDPQTRGIP
+641 LKADPTTRGIP
-652 VVALSAGTD
+652 VIALSAHVE
-661 ATDEAR
+661 AHDEAS
-667 AREAGCAGYIAK
+667 AREAGCSGYIAK

-693 LACREGAA
+693 LVPKEGAA